1 MQGDG
6 LWRNNKHEKYVG
18 SWKNNKA
25 HGYGIYATEKSHYQ
39 GTGYFIQA
47 SLPIS
52 SSMVMASKTLSMEM
66 YTKDTISTAS
76 PMERDNIF
84 GLQEPLIRG
93 NSLTEFE
100 KEKEYGSVKMATST
114 TVTLVMIE
122 KMDPESTSGRMVIV
136 TKEILVKI

>member
-1 MQGDG
+1 M
-6 LWRNNKHEKYVG
+6 
-18 SWKNNKA
+18 
-25 HGYGIYATEKSHYQ
+25 
-39 GTGYFIQA
+39 
-47 SLPIS
+47 PIS
-52 SSMVMASKTLSMEM
+52 SSMVMAYKTSSMEM

-76 PMERDNIF
+76 PTERDNIF

-122 KMDPESTSGRMVIV
+122 KMDPESTSGLMGIA